1 MFGQMWV
8 QFQVPAEL
16 SHPSPVVMIHGRGQ
30 TGVVFQGTPDGRPG
44 WSDAF
49 VAAGFAVYVVDLP
62 GRGRAQGHDSAPPDR
77 RRSSTAVGNRVA
89 HIADPKWP
97 QAIRHTQWPASDADG
112 PDVFEQFYASQVPSA
127 TEATRSEALA
137 RAAGCALLQRIGPS
151 VLLSHSQG
159 GPVAW
164 GIADSRP
171 ELVSG
176 IVAIEPNG
184 PPVHDLRLV
193 GAPDWFEDV
202 GVGRAWGLSRTP
214 LTFDPP
220 PRTRPSCVSSVRRRR
235 TAPAWPRA
243 GCRPSRHARCLIC
256 TGSRSWS
263 SPAKPRTTLPTTTRR
278 PAFCAK
284 RSRARLRATG
294 RPRDAR
300 QRAHDDARAQQPRNC
315 VLPPALDRGPRMR
328 QGPRARI
335 SLTRPPLDR
344 TLGYVNK
351 DDSTYIRTRWDVP
364 RRRSGLG
371 VIVTEVDQ
379 IARRRTRAAAPPA
392 RAPNLP
398 ETANAT
404 SETEP

>member
-1 MFGQMWV
+1 MPLMFDEQRPLRIARQGSFFAGGAWDHQADIMFGQMWV

-16 SHPSPVVMIHGRGQ
+16 SHPSPVVMIHGGGQ

-89 HIADPKWP
+89 HVADPKWP

-112 PDVFEQFYASQVPSA
+112 ADVFEQFYASQVPSA

-220 PRTRPSCVSSVRRRR
+220 ATDETELRFVRQK
-235 TAPAWPRA
+235 APDGPGLAACWLQAEP
-243 GCRPSRHARCLIC
+243 AR
-256 TGSRSWS
+256 
-263 SPAKPRTTLPTTTRR
+263 TLPHLHGI
-278 PAFCAK
+278 PI
-284 RSRARLRATG
+284 L
-294 RPRDAR
+294 
-300 QRAHDDARAQQPRNC
+300 
-315 VLPPALDRGPRMR
+315 V
-328 QGPRARI
+328 
-335 SLTRPPLDR
+335 
-344 TLGYVNK
+344 V
-351 DDSTYIRTRWDVP
+351 
-364 RRRSGLG
+364 SG
-371 VIVTEVDQ
+371 E
-379 IARRRTRAAAPPA
+379 ASYHAPYDH
-392 RAPNLP
+392 
-398 ETANAT
+398 AT
-404 SETEP
+404 SRFLRQAGVEHDFVRLADLGMRGNGHMMMLERNSLEIASYLQHWIADHVCGKASGPGFR